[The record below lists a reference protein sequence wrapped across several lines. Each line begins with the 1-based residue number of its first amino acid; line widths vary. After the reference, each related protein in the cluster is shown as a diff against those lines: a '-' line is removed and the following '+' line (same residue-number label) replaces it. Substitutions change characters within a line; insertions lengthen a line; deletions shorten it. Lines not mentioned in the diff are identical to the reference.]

1 MGGREQEEGREE
13 HFRWRDQYMQMA
25 RGKRDQGWVN
35 VCRAWRKTVCM
46 FGEWDLI
53 VRTRVMGWGEFQMP
67 EVSAHGLGPVAQLGS
82 LALTLAAAPSQWP
95 LGYGSTCSQAGCGQ
109 KRVVAG
115 EPFKFSEVPFSGVV
129 LSGHS
134 LGDPAVTRSG
144 VGAQVCRPCL
154 GCNEEKSQGLLA
166 VLGKE
171 TPLPGFPSGWAS
183 SCRPS

>member
-1 MGGREQEEGREE
+1 
-13 HFRWRDQYMQMA
+13 MQMA